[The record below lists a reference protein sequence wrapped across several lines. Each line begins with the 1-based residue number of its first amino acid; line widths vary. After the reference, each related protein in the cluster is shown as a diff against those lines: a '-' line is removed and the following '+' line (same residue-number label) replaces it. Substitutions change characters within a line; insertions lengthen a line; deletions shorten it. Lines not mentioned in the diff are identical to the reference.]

1 MCGIAVVLSS
11 DPAQRARVGDM
22 LMVQHMRGPDHFAQW
37 HGEGVTLGHNR
48 LSLLDL
54 GETGDQ
60 PMEGARYVLT
70 YNGEI
75 YNHQELRSHCVGYNF
90 RGTSDTETLLAL
102 IETIGIER
110 TLPKLNG
117 MWAFAVWDKVERNL
131 TMVVDQFG
139 IKPMYWHS
147 SGGLFACA
155 SSSAALLTLQDRWH
169 IDAHGMAQY
178 FNIGGGFGV
187 WEGIDRL
194 EGGWIATIN
203 SNGSPDFRKWYQP
216 TFQPHAREGLTDLI
230 RDAIRKTATADVPVG
245 IFFSG
250 GIDTSIIAS
259 VHRSATAFHLDGPE
273 RRYAEEGAEHFGLD
287 LRIVEPAARRTVEAL
302 TDIATKSGE
311 PSMAGFIPWL
321 VSDEAAQ
328 NVKACISGNGA
339 DELFFGYDRTNTPAQ
354 HAHMFRDQ
362 KVYGGAN
369 PAWPFYPLED
379 DRFPDCAQSRWIELM
394 HYVQHDLNPTLDA
407 ASMCH
412 GLEMRVPFLDVR
424 VVEAA
429 LSLPASFHGRK
440 RVLKEM
446 LHAEGLPTTYTDR
459 TKYGFSMEAVHPPMQ
474 QYRERAWAEACR
486 IYGMQQPRPTRKRG
500 ARAQRGQLSGRDTA
514 YLHAAAAGWKAW
526 HTVYAN
532 KIR

>member
-1 MCGIAVVLSS
+1 MCGIAAVISS
-11 DPAQRARVGDM
+11 DPSQHARMGDM

-37 HGEGVTLGHNR
+37 SGEGVTLGHNR

-60 PMEGARYVLT
+60 PMEGERYVLT

-75 YNHQELRSHCVGYNF
+75 YNHAELRSHCVGYRF
-90 RGTSDTETLLAL
+90 KGSSDTETLLAL
-102 IETIGIER
+102 IETLGIER

-117 MWAFAVWDKVERNL
+117 MWAFAVWDKVERKL
-131 TMVVDQFG
+131 TMAVDPFG
-139 IKPMYWHS
+139 IKPLYWHR

-155 SSSAALLTLQDRWH
+155 SSSAALLTLRDRWD

-178 FNIGGGFGV
+178 FNIGGGFGA

-194 EGGWIATIN
+194 EGGWVATVF
-203 SNGSPDFRKWYQP
+203 SDGDSDFRKWYQP
-216 TFQPHAREGLTDLI
+216 TFQPHAAEGLEDLI

-250 GIDTSIIAS
+250 GIDTSVIAS
-259 VHRSATAFHLDGPE
+259 VHQGATAFHLDGPE

-321 VSDEAAQ
+321 VSEEAAQ
-328 NVKACISGNGA
+328 SVKACISGNGA
-339 DELFFGYDRTNTPAQ
+339 DEIFFGYDRTNTPGQ

-362 KVYGGAN
+362 KKYGGED
-369 PAWPFYPLED
+369 PDWPFYPLED
-379 DRFPDCAQSRWIELM
+379 ERFTDCAQSRWLELM

-440 RVLKEM
+440 RVLKQM
-446 LHAEGLPTTYTDR
+446 LHAEGLPVAFTDR
-459 TKYGFSMEAVHPPMQ
+459 QKYGFSMDAVHAPME
-474 QYRERAWAEACR
+474 QYRERAWMEACR
-486 IYGMQQPRPTRKRG
+486 AYGMTYMNPAKHRHSRAG
-500 ARAQRGQLSGRDTA
+500 ALPSGRDSA
-514 YLHAAAAGWKAW
+514 YLRAAAAGWKAW
-526 HTVYAN
+526 HTVHAN
-532 KIR
+532 TIR

>member
-1 MCGIAVVLSS
+1 
-11 DPAQRARVGDM
+11 M
-22 LMVQHMRGPDHFAQW
+22 LDVQHMRGPDHRAQW
-37 HGEGVTLGHNR
+37 SGEGVTLGHNR

-60 PMEGARYVLT
+60 PMEGARYALT

-117 MWAFAVWDKVERNL
+117 MWAFAVWDKVERTL
-131 TMVVDQFG
+131 TMAVDPFG
-139 IKPMYWHS
+139 IKPLYYAIHRN
-147 SGGLFACA
+147 GTFICA
-155 SSSAALLTLQDRWH
+155 SSSAAIISGEPFMHVDPLGIAR
-169 IDAHGMAQY
+169 Y
-178 FNIGGGFGV
+178 FNIGGGDSV
-187 WEGIDRL
+187 WLGIKKA
-194 EGGWIATIN
+194 EGGEMITA
-203 SNGSPDFRKWYQP
+203 SEAFGAYCKRWYHP

-250 GIDTSIIAS
+250 GIDTSVIAS
-259 VHRSATAFHLDGPE
+259 VHQGATAFHLDGPE
-273 RRYAEEGAEHFGLD
+273 RRYAEEGAHHFGLD

-302 TDIATKSGE
+302 TDIATRSGE

-321 VSDEAAQ
+321 VSEDAAQ
-328 NVKACISGNGA
+328 SVKACISGNGA
-339 DELFFGYDRTNTPAQ
+339 DEIFFGYDRTNTPGQ

-362 KVYGGAN
+362 KIYGGAD
-369 PAWPFYPLED
+369 PSWPFYPLED
-379 DRFPDCAQSRWIELM
+379 ERFPDCAEARWLELM

-429 LSLPASFHGRK
+429 LSLPASFHGCK

-446 LHAEGLPTTYTDR
+446 LHAEGLPSAYTDR
-459 TKYGFSMEAVHPPMQ
+459 TKYGFSMDAVHAPMA
-474 QYRERAWAEACR
+474 QYRERAWNEACR
-486 IYGMQQPRPTRKRG
+486 LYGMRG
-500 ARAQRGQLSGRDTA
+500 VKPARHRTSRAQPGQLSGRDTA

-526 HTVYAN
+526 HTVQAN